1 VIPVYN
7 EVQTIGRILNAVAL
21 ALPEIPKQ
29 IVIVDDRSSDGTS
42 DWLRKNLGQ
51 SEGSW
56 RRLSLNTRG
65 ELELF
70 ADGPPDHAKI
80 SFSVLFH
87 ERNRGKGAAV
97 RTGLTRVSG
106 DVVVIQDADLEY
118 DPNDWSRMLP
128 LIVERK
134 VADVVYGSR
143 FYGRPHR
150 SLYFH
155 HYLGN
160 RLISFLFNLIYNQ
173 MLSDVEVCYKM
184 FTQEVARDLRLTSD
198 GFGIEIEITA
208 QIARAAV
215 ANLRGGDQ
223 LLRPHIRG
231 GKEDQLDRRPQGVGL
246 SFQVPDTAQM
256 NHCAIC
262 PAGANEAALGCY
274 RCSGRFASSSATKP
288 SPGARRAIA
297 SQVAYCRPRR
307 SHPRRPSAPW
317 ATCLQFFAPE
327 GDRGAFDNVAPRA
340 YRLSGLH

>member
-1 VIPVYN
+1 MTGNPTEWEPAPVLSIVIPVYN
-7 EVQTIGRILNAVAL
+7 EVQTIGRILNEVAK

-51 SEGSW
+51 SERSW
-56 RRLSLNTRG
+56 RRLSLNAHG
-65 ELELF
+65 ELELS
-70 ADGPPDHAKI
+70 ADGPSNHAEI
-80 SFSVLFH
+80 SFTVLFH

-97 RTGLTRVSG
+97 RTGLTSASG

-160 RLISFLFNLIYNQ
+160 RLISVLFNLLYNQ

-184 FTQEVARDLRLTSD
+184 FTQQVSKDLKLTSD
-198 GFGIEIEITA
+198 GFGIEIEISA
-208 QIARAAV
+208 QIARARRWRIYEV
-215 ANLRGGDQ
+215 GISYYGRTYDE
-223 LLRPHIRG
+223 
-231 GKEDQLDRRPQGVGL
+231 GKKINWVDGL
-246 SFQVPDTAQM
+246 K
-256 NHCAIC
+256 
-262 PAGANEAALGCY
+262 ALIY
-274 RCSGRFASSSATKP
+274 LFKFRIQHR
-288 SPGARRAIA
+288 
-297 SQVAYCRPRR
+297 
-307 SHPRRPSAPW
+307 
-317 ATCLQFFAPE
+317 
-327 GDRGAFDNVAPRA
+327 
-340 YRLSGLH
+340 